1 MHLLHCSHVGVLV
14 DICPGP
20 LCSDL
25 CHCGPATEH
34 VQAYGW
40 SCRAPLSTNDV
51 SRFPQDR
58 RQQASQPGE
67 LKNDKNILS
76 LHTCPRPRPC
86 PLPCADA
93 CLQEGQ
99 VSCVM
104 EERRRGRWGR
114 GEEGCDS
121 WACAR
126 RACTDWLY
134 VLAVCGCCCVMS
146 FSAQVQLDEIH
157 EDKTQQWRRWRRWRK
172 DNGTKNQSSLLLHRQ
187 TYWYV
192 IGKLHFCDWDLCLSL
207 YSCFV
212 LSWLIELT
220 VSTLLDIMTFWDK
233 TELSGFVKYFVDLF

>member
-1 MHLLHCSHVGVLV
+1 MWGSLLISAS
-14 DICPGP
+14 DP
-20 LCSDL
+20 LCSYGVCVAVGLLLSMFRPMAGAVVLLWAPMTWASFLRIDDSRPLNQGGWGMTKTSSPSIPAPGRDL
-25 CHCGPATEH
+25 VP
-34 VQAYGW
+34 
-40 SCRAPLSTNDV
+40 
-51 SRFPQDR
+51 FPC
-58 RQQASQPGE
+58 S
-67 LKNDKNILS
+67 
-76 LHTCPRPRPC
+76 
-86 PLPCADA
+86 DA